1 MRILSAAER
10 FAASDRSR
18 IFLDTDRCLHLNNQ
32 LSTCAACFDICPVEA
47 IQPGKPPTLETSKC
61 QHCLACLPV
70 CPVGAYSTNDAVPKL
85 LTCIARLETK
95 KIELVCEMNDNP
107 SMGVI
112 ADSMGILIKGCL
124 AGLGSG
130 TYLAIAAIGFEEI
143 LLRLD
148 ICEQC
153 PWGTLKKEIIK
164 QIRWANKILMS
175 LEKGNFLVCVSTL
188 DEPVER
194 LLLDADNPALSRRDL
209 FQLAARRGQMT
220 MARAMVNDKSAGGHR
235 LGRDRLRT
243 ILALSHLPDVTT
255 GGEILLDSGDY
266 ARITITKAC
275 TACKTCAR
283 SCPVNSLHFSMN
295 AEKTSFQLEFE
306 PQLCIGCSF
315 CVNVCAAEAIEIS
328 HSPTFTQVFGISGR
342 ILLQEGKLSL
352 CVKCKAPFAN
362 ETSGEYCPVCE
373 YRRKHP
379 FESKTPP
386 TSNLPEKISR
396 GIKTV

>member
-10 FAASDRSR
+10 LAAIDRSK
-18 IFLDTDRCLHLNNQ
+18 IILDADRCLHSSNQ
-32 LSTCAACFDICPVEA
+32 LSACEACFDICPMEA

-70 CPVGAYSTNDAVPKL
+70 CPVGAYSADDAVPRL

-107 SMGVI
+107 SMGVT
-112 ADSMGILIKGCL
+112 ADSMGIHIKGCL

-130 TYLAIAAIGFEEI
+130 AYLAIATIGFEAV

-148 ICEQC
+148 VCEQC
-153 PWGTLKKEIIK
+153 PWGTLQKEIIK
-164 QIRWANKILMS
+164 QTRWANKILTN
-175 LEKGNFLVCVSTL
+175 LEDGNFLICHSKL

-194 LLLDADNPALSRRDL
+194 PLLDADNPPLSRRDL
-209 FQLAARRGQMT
+209 FQLAARQGQMT
-220 MARAMVNDKSAGGHR
+220 MARAMVNDQSAGGHR

-243 ILALSHLPDVTT
+243 ILALTHLPDLPT
-255 GGEILLDSGDY
+255 GGETLLDSGEY
-266 ARITITKAC
+266 AGLTITEAC

-283 SCPVNSLHFSMN
+283 SCPVNALHFSMN
-295 AEKTSFQLEFE
+295 AEKTSYQLEFE

-328 HSPTFTQVFGISGR
+328 HSPTFTQVFGNSGK

-352 CVKCKAPFAN
+352 CVKCQAPFAT
-362 ETSGEYCPVCE
+362 ETGGEYCPVCE

-379 FESKTPP
+379 FESKIPP
-386 TSNLPEKISR
+386 TLNLSDKISR